1 MKLALALLVAAVA
14 VPAALAGGTP
24 GVTPST
30 ITIGGTAPIT
40 GPAALFGSVA
50 RGSAAYFAYVN
61 AHGGVNGRK
70 IKYVYLDDAYD
81 PARTVQETR
90 QLVEQ
95 DHVLAVFDTIGT
107 DNTIATT
114 DYLNAAQVPQL
125 FAGTGAA
132 QVGDSFRSH
141 KWTMGYLPSFRAE
154 GEIYGRSIASSAPG
168 AKVGVLFEDSAFGK
182 DMTNGLQIGLGAKKP
197 ELISQQSYEP
207 TDASIESQM
216 STLHASGANTLV
228 LNVTPQYAI
237 LAMLAVHKFGW
248 HPRVYIASISISP
261 NVMDIIRLNA
271 PQEVNGALSIAF
283 VKDPTDRVWQ
293 KDPVVKL
300 YRSILKRYAPG
311 AKPVDVY
318 NFYGM
323 AVAYT
328 MVDALKHAGKS
339 PTRQSLLA
347 AATHLNEVNP
357 FMRPGIEIQT
367 SPTDYYPIS
376 KAQLMRYAVN
386 RWVAV
391 GKLQPARG

>member
-1 MKLALALLVAAVA
+1 
-14 VPAALAGGTP
+14 
-24 GVTPST
+24 
-30 ITIGGTAPIT
+30 
-40 GPAALFGSVA
+40 
-50 RGSAAYFAYVN
+50 
-61 AHGGVNGRK
+61 
-70 IKYVYLDDAYD
+70 
-81 PARTVQETR
+81 VQETR

-95 DHVLAVFDTIGT
+95 DHVFAVFDTIGT

-132 QVGDSFRSH
+132 QVGDNFRSH

-154 GEIYGRSIASSAPG
+154 GEIYGRSIAKIAG
-168 AKVGVLFEDSAFGK
+168 AKVGVLYEDSAFGK
-182 DMTNGLQIGLGAKKP
+182 DLTDGLQIGLGAQKSKVVA
-197 ELISQQSYEP
+197 QQAYEP
-207 TDASIESQM
+207 TDTAIDSQM
-216 STLHASGANTLV
+216 SSLHASGANTLV

-237 LAMLAVHKFGW
+237 LAFLAVHKLGW
-248 HPRVYIASISISP
+248 HPRIYIASVSISP

-300 YRSILKRYAPG
+300 YRAILKKYAPG
-311 AKPVDVY
+311 AKAVDVY

-328 MVDALKHAGKS
+328 MVDALRHAGKHL
-339 PTRQSLLA
+339 TRQSLLN

-357 FMRPGIEIQT
+357 FMRPGITIKT

-386 RWVAV
+386 HWVAV